1 MEVNKEQ
8 YEYLK
13 KLEVVER
20 HKKLIENYL
29 NQKNKKKLDNEK
41 YKDFKTDY
49 QILKENHQF
58 LRDDNDESI
67 DQLTWEEKLA
77 KTYYDRLYK
86 EYAII
91 DLSRYKSGE
100 IGLRW
105 RIESEVISGRGQFT
119 CSNKKCESSSVNSKS
134 NELKSFEVPFSYSE
148 SNENKIALV
157 KVVLCPLCS
166 KLLNYSNIK
175 KKKKELK
182 KFLKEEKI
190 KNKKRKKDNS
200 EDDHDSD
207 SDSSCSSSENDDNS
221 KNERK
226 KKSKKKRKSIQNKE
240 RNNIEDEAPKKE
252 KEQEQE
258 KEEKEKNQY
267 EDFFNDMFL

>member
-1 MEVNKEQ
+1 MEINKEQ
-8 YEYLK
+8 YELLK
-13 KLEVVER
+13 KLDAVER

-29 NQKNKKKLDNEK
+29 NQKNNDIKNNQKQQQKEVDK
-41 YKDFKTDY
+41 YKNFKTDY

-58 LRDDNDESI
+58 LRDEDENENI

-119 CSNKKCESSSVNSKS
+119 CANKKCESSSINNKIG
-134 NELKSFEVPFSYSE
+134 ELKSFEVPFSYNE
-148 SNENKIALV
+148 LNENKIALV

-166 KLLNYSNIK
+166 KLLNYTNIK

-182 KFLKEEKI
+182 KFLKQEKN
-190 KNKKRKKDNS
+190 KNKKRKKNKNDN
-200 EDDHDSD
+200 
-207 SDSSCSSSENDDNS
+207 SSSEEEEEEEENNDDDYGS
-221 KNERK
+221 DIER
-226 KKSKKKRKSIQNKE
+226 KSKKQRKSIGNHTNEEAVNK
-240 RNNIEDEAPKKE
+240 KVSKE
-252 KEQEQE
+252 KD
-258 KEEKEKNQY
+258 QY
-267 EDFFNDMFL
+267 EDVFSDMFL

>member
-1 MEVNKEQ
+1 MEINKEQ
-8 YEYLK
+8 YELLK
-13 KLEVVER
+13 KLDAVER

-29 NQKNKKKLDNEK
+29 NQKNNKKNQQQTEDK
-41 YKDFKTDY
+41 YKNFKTDY
-49 QILKENHQF
+49 QVLKENHQF
-58 LRDDNDESI
+58 LRDENENEDI

-105 RIESEVISGRGQFT
+105 RIESEVIMGRGQFT
-119 CSNKKCESSSVNSKS
+119 CANKKCESSSSSTTTINNKIDD
-134 NELKSFEVPFSYSE
+134 LKSFEVPFSYNE
-148 SNENKIALV
+148 LNENKVALV

-182 KFLKEEKI
+182 KILKDEKNKN
-190 KNKKRKKDNS
+190 KNKKRKKNKNDNS
-200 EDDHDSD
+200 EDEDQNEDQEEYED
-207 SDSSCSSSENDDNS
+207 ENDDN
-221 KNERK
+221 KL
-226 KKSKKKRKSIQNKE
+226 KKKRKSIENYDEISASQEVVNK
-240 RNNIEDEAPKKE
+240 KVSKE
-252 KEQEQE
+252 KD
-258 KEEKEKNQY
+258 QY
-267 EDFFNDMFL
+267 EDVFSDMFL